1 MQFGGESAI
10 LRQEKPYHMRPFD
23 SRGEEA
29 MTEQERIREHVRAY
43 YEHWYQMD
51 SLYSAWC
58 QRHGLQFNTVV
69 ALYVIRD
76 NPEGCTQKHIC
87 EKTALPKQTVSFIL
101 SGLERQG
108 YIRRHQNERDH
119 RNKSVQITP
128 AGEAALYPG
137 LDSLSAAE
145 EQAYCLLS
153 EEQRQAITEGHQ
165 LLLRAMRQA
174 MAGEGPSGS
183 R

>member
-1 MQFGGESAI
+1 
-10 LRQEKPYHMRPFD
+10 MRPFVG
-23 SRGEEA
+23 RGEET

-76 NPEGCTQKHIC
+76 NPAGCTQKHIC

-128 AGEAALYPG
+128 AGEAALYPV
-137 LDSLSAAE
+137 LDALSAAE

-153 EEQRQAITEGHQ
+153 EEQRQAITGGHQ

-174 MAGEGPSGS
+174 MAGEAPAES

>member
-1 MQFGGESAI
+1 MPAARAAVQHRGGP
-10 LRQEKPYHMRPFD
+10 LRHPRQP
-23 SRGEEA
+23 RGL
-29 MTEQERIREHVRAY
+29 H
-43 YEHWYQMD
+43 
-51 SLYSAWC
+51 
-58 QRHGLQFNTVV
+58 
-69 ALYVIRD
+69 
-76 NPEGCTQKHIC
+76 P
-87 EKTALPKQTVSFIL
+87 KTALPKQTVSFIL

-128 AGEAALYPG
+128 AGEAALYPV